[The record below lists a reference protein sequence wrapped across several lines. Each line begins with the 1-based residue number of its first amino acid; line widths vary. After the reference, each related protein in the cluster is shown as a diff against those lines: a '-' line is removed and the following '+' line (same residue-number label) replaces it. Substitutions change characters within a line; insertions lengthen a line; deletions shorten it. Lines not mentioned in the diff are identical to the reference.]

1 MEKRI
6 KELEDLREKVINN
19 KNETIEIIN
28 SIDKELKRLR
38 EKLEQEHELDEFI
51 RNIAKGG
58 E

>member
-6 KELEDLREKVINN
+6 KELENLREKVINN
-19 KNETIEIIN
+19 KNETIEIVN

-38 EKLEQEHELDEFI
+38 EKIEQERELDMLI
-51 RNIAKGG
+51 RKIANGG

>member
-6 KELEDLREKVINN
+6 KELVNLREKVIDN
-19 KNETIEIIN
+19 KNETIEIVN

-51 RNIAKGG
+51 RNIIKGG

>member
-1 MEKRI
+1 MKKRI
-6 KELEDLREKVINN
+6 KELENLREKVINN

-38 EKLEQEHELDEFI
+38 EKLEQEHELDNFI

>member
-6 KELEDLREKVINN
+6 KELENLREKVINN

-38 EKLEQEHELDEFI
+38 EKLEQEHELDNFI